1 MSKKNRCFLSLLS
14 ASMFSVLLMSCGPA
28 APSDGI
34 VPLRLSIIW
43 NGLSSMQPEG
53 KTDNRIA
60 KIVTRET
67 QTLVTP
73 NFVNG
78 NENENL
84 VRIFATGK
92 NMPDMI
98 MAPYWGGGDACSD
111 TIRRAAKD
119 GMIVP
124 IDEYLEE
131 HAPNLVDAF
140 TTGVAKNFID
150 VEMGVEEFRG
160 KKYIIPMHTPAS
172 SSEMQNW
179 GYTVYGRKD
188 ILEALDVDP
197 STINTSQ
204 DIYDLAVQI
213 KNGNFKDING
223 NPVIPASCWAN
234 GWSYETYLNSFKDR
248 SFTNVVNKGDHLEWK
263 ADQEFLTEEVKFMQ
277 KMVSEGL
284 FDKTAFS
291 HSENVALSKHTTG
304 QVALTSAHYPYIKNA
319 LEERLYK
326 TNPEMEYIPLGPIRD
341 YNGNNYMPETLQEK
355 GGYYGFAVMM
365 ISKDCKNVEAVMR
378 YLNFL
383 NSEEG
388 RYLAYLG
395 EKDVDYT
402 VDETTGKVKM
412 THEFFA
418 KEEEDPNYAY
428 NQGIDSYFTFGV
440 SRVPFNTFSEARE
453 EESDATYDAV
463 KAMYPIKECEGVL
476 ATAYDEEFANID
488 YFHSVLESVNYQK
501 TIESAYCAATE
512 ADALKKLNDYRTA
525 IHHNG
530 YLDDYLSWL
539 YTKLNGRA
547 DILY

>member
-1 MSKKNRCFLSLLS
+1 MNKKIRYLLLLLSLSFMS
-14 ASMFSVLLMSCGPA
+14 ASIVGCGPA
-28 APSDGI
+28 VSSDGD
-34 VPLRLSIIW
+34 VPLRLSVIW
-43 NGLSSMQPEG
+43 NGLSSMEPEG

-60 KIVTRET
+60 RIVTRET
-67 QTLVTP
+67 KTIVTP
-73 NFVNG
+73 TFVNG

-124 IDEYLEE
+124 IDEYLQE
-131 HAPNLVDAF
+131 HAPNLIDAY

-150 VEMGVEEFRG
+150 VEMGVEEFDG
-160 KKYIIPMHTPAS
+160 KKYIIPMHTPANS
-172 SSEMQNW
+172 QEMQNW

-188 ILEALDVDP
+188 ILEALHVDP

-204 DIYDLAVQI
+204 DVYELATRI

-248 SFTNVVNKGDHLEWK
+248 SFTNIVNKGDHLEWK
-263 ADQEFLTEEVKFMQ
+263 ADQEHLTEEVKFMQ

-291 HSENVALSKHTTG
+291 HSENVALSKHVTG

-341 YNGNNYMPETLQEK
+341 YNGNAYMPETMQEK

-383 NSEEG
+383 NSDEG
-388 RYLAYLG
+388 RRLAYLG
-395 EKDVDYT
+395 EEGIDYII
-402 VDETTGKVKM
+402 DEVSGEIKM
-412 THEFFA
+412 TDDFFA
-418 KEEEDPNYAY
+418 QEEADPSYAY

-440 SRVPFNTFSEARE
+440 SRVPFNTFSNARE
-453 EESDATYDAV
+453 EEVDNTYETV
-463 KAMYPIKECEGVL
+463 KEMYPIQEFEGVL
-476 ATAYDEEFANID
+476 ATAYDEEYSQID
-488 YFHSVLESVNYQK
+488 YFHSVLESVDYQK
-501 TIESAYCAATE
+501 TIESAYCASTQS
-512 ADALKKLNDYRTA
+512 DALNKLNDYRNA
-525 IHHNG
+525 IHHNQ
-530 YLDDYLSWL
+530 YLDNYLAWL
-539 YTKLNGRA
+539 YTKLNGRT